1 MCNGKDPNEDDFPA
15 DNNEDGVADV
25 EVDENKGED
34 YKNNITDVD
43 NLADDLT
50 DDRLAHDNIDP
61 PKVTVLGDDVDGPPA
76 LIWNGTEWISRSVHE
91 KRDLT
96 NILWPETT

>member
-1 MCNGKDPNEDDFPA
+1 MSLCNGKDPNEDDFHA

-43 NLADDLT
+43 NLADDFVENE
-50 DDRLAHDNIDP
+50 DDTTNDVYEFKEEFWSTFRLF
-61 PKVTVLGDDVDGPPA
+61 DVDEFG
-76 LIWNGTEWISRSVHE
+76 V
-91 KRDLT
+91 
-96 NILWPETT
+96 